1 VESRTWTEPSRGASA
16 LNFTETTVYNNSG
29 TNYGTVQ
36 KITRSGGSGA
46 ELEFWENT
54 PTYDALQRVTSSAT
68 RMQVG
73 QNLPVT
79 LTQSTAASSR
89 SPIPPAPS
97 TARRCRSTNATT
109 RSACS
114 ICALS
119 LRYMSAVRE
128 GFAADYNASQPDASP
143 ALRTLDLMDA
153 RGLVIQERLG
163 VQANNLFDWS
173 VRH

>member
-79 LTQSTAASSR
+79 LTQSTAYDAKFGRVKQITYPASA
-89 SPIPPAPS
+89 IDGAPVS
-97 TARRCRSTNATT
+97 VYQR
-109 RSACS
+109 
-114 ICALS
+114 
-119 LRYMSAVRE
+119 
-128 GFAADYNASQPDASP
+128 YNA
-143 ALRTLDLMDA
+143 LGLLDLCTIA
-153 RGLVIQERLG
+153 SLHECGSRR
-163 VQANNLFDWS
+163 FC
-173 VRH
+173 R